1 MSAAKNAI
9 GDDYS
14 LSRVPQSA
22 RKSLWSITIIRVGAF
37 ATISQFILGAT
48 MGYGMTFTDAL
59 IATFFGSIIL
69 QVVGFLL
76 GYIGVREG
84 LSTSLLTRWAG
95 FGKHGGTIFSI
106 IIAISCIGWFGVQN
120 TIFASGLVEA
130 SNGKLPLIPAMF
142 LTGLSVT
149 FLVIFGFKLLSIT
162 AAIAVPAFLLAVSA
176 GVFSVFHETSLS
188 ELFSAAPAGE
198 PLSIGVASTMIAG
211 GFIVGAIITPDI
223 SRFARS
229 GKDVFWMTTIG
240 LIIGELGI
248 NMIAVLLALA
258 ARTNDV
264 VSIMVQASG
273 IIAAL
278 VVVFSTIKINNV
290 NLYAASLSVTSIFDS
305 VFNVRLGRAKVT
317 LVIGIIGTVL
327 SAIGILN
334 YFIDFLVVL
343 GVLVPPVAGI
353 IIIDYFILKTSRQV
367 LDESRERGE
376 LPSVAGRLSPITIIA
391 WAGGFLVGYFV
402 TWGIPS
408 LNALFVSGVIYYIGG
423 LVVRTR
429 SVAIS

>member
-1 MSAAKNAI
+1 MSASKMAV

-37 ATISQFILGAT
+37 ATITQFILGAT
-48 MGYGMTFTDAL
+48 MGYGMTFKDAL
-59 IATFFGSIIL
+59 IATFLGSIIL
-69 QVVGFLL
+69 QIVGFLL

-84 LSTSLLTRWAG
+84 LSTSLLTRWTG
-95 FGKHGGTIFSI
+95 FGKHGGTIFSM

-120 TIFASGLVEA
+120 SIFASGLVEA
-130 SNGKLPLIPAMF
+130 SHGKLPLIPAMF

-176 GVFSVFHETSLS
+176 GVFSVFREHSLS
-188 ELFSAAPAGE
+188 ELISMEPAGE
-198 PLSIGVASTMIAG
+198 PLSIGVAATMIAG

-258 ARTNDV
+258 ARTNDI
-264 VSIMVQASG
+264 VSIMVQVSG
-273 IIAAL
+273 LIAAL
-278 VVVFSTIKINNV
+278 VVVSSTIKINNL

-305 VFNVRLGRAKVT
+305 IFNVRLGRAKVT
-317 LVIGIIGTVL
+317 LVIGVIGTVL
-327 SAIGILN
+327 SAIGILD
-334 YFIDFLVVL
+334 YFINFLVLL

-376 LPSVAGRLSPITIIA
+376 LPSVASRLSPVTIIA
-391 WAGGFLVGYFV
+391 WACGFLVGYFV

-408 LNALFVSGVIYYIGG
+408 LNALIVSGVIYYIGG
-423 LVVRTR
+423 MTVRPR
-429 SVAIS
+429 SVNFS